1 MPTFARITK
10 NTLFFLERRI
20 TQGMAESLREFLEA
34 VNKEKNPANIVQKI
48 ALSNNSLTD

>member
-1 MPTFARITK
+1 
-10 NTLFFLERRI
+10 
-20 TQGMAESLREFLEA
+20 MAESLKEFLEA